1 MANFTRSKYPH
12 TTNCQTL
19 DAQISGLRDD
29 KDLVYVG
36 KMGGNRRTVK
46 DLLLAK
52 EVQFETQ
59 LCSRVLEDSS
69 VYQTLEMQQDEFE
82 DLENRIIRESNI
94 KRNVMLVTGGVVL
107 IVGLAI
113 FSIKGE
119 KNVFLLETENELD

>member
-1 MANFTRSKYPH
+1 MAKPYFNRKLYPH

-19 DAQISGLRDD
+19 DAQISRLRDD
-29 KDLVYVG
+29 KDLVYRG
-36 KMGGNRRTVK
+36 EMGGYRREVK

-82 DLENRIIRESNI
+82 DLENRIIGESNI

-107 IVGLAI
+107 IIGLAI
-113 FSIKGE
+113 FIK
-119 KNVFLLETENELD
+119 

>member
-1 MANFTRSKYPH
+1 MANTYFNRKLYPH

-19 DAQISGLRDD
+19 DAQISRLRDD
-29 KDLVYVG
+29 KDLVYRG
-36 KMGGNRRTVK
+36 LMGGNRRDVK
-46 DLLLAK
+46 NFLLAK

-59 LCSRVLEDSS
+59 RCSQVLEDSS

-82 DLENRIIRESNI
+82 DAENRIIGESNI

-113 FSIKGE
+113 FIK
-119 KNVFLLETENELD
+119 

>member
-1 MANFTRSKYPH
+1 MAKPYFNRKLYPH

-19 DAQISGLRDD
+19 DAQISRLRDD
-29 KDLVYVG
+29 KDLVYRG
-36 KMGGNRRTVK
+36 LMGGNRREVK

-82 DLENRIIRESNI
+82 DLENRIIGESNI

-113 FSIKGE
+113 FIK
-119 KNVFLLETENELD
+119 

>member
-1 MANFTRSKYPH
+1 MAKPYFNRKLYPH

-19 DAQISGLRDD
+19 DAQISRLRDE
-29 KDLVYVG
+29 KDLVYRG
-36 KMGGNRRTVK
+36 KMSGSRREVK

-82 DLENRIIRESNI
+82 DLENRIIGESNI

-107 IVGLAI
+107 IIGLAI
-113 FSIKGE
+113 FIK
-119 KNVFLLETENELD
+119 

>member
-1 MANFTRSKYPH
+1 MASFSSSKYPY

-113 FSIKGE
+113 FIK
-119 KNVFLLETENELD
+119 

>member
-1 MANFTRSKYPH
+1 MASFNRSLYPH

-19 DAQISGLRDD
+19 DAQISRLRDE
-29 KDLVYVG
+29 KDLVYRG
-36 KMGGNRRTVK
+36 KMSGSRREVK

-82 DLENRIIRESNI
+82 DLENRIIGESNI

-113 FSIKGE
+113 FIK
-119 KNVFLLETENELD
+119 